1 MNDAKNPPPL
11 QNPFIDV
18 PQNAARRLVDR
29 ATKAA
34 ALGGVLLTISI
45 LVIIFIVLIHGSWMA
60 LSQIGWH
67 FLPRKLGIQYPV
79 AISTA
84 CCHFFTAP
92 E

>member
-29 ATKAA
+29 ATKTA
-34 ALGGVLLTISI
+34 ALGGVLLTISLLAGI
-45 LVIIFIVLIHGSWMA
+45 
-60 LSQIGWH
+60 
-67 FLPRKLGIQYPV
+67 FLPRKLGIQYPA